1 MSGRSF
7 SDVFQDIARDLHEIV
22 RAEFRLAKAELREE
36 ASTAVGAAGAMA
48 AGAVAGVFA
57 THFLLWAIAFGLA
70 LVMPL
75 WAAALVITAALAV
88 SGAVLFVIGRRRMQ
102 RVQVTPERT
111 VETLKEHVEWVRQ
124 SIK

>member
-1 MSGRSF
+1 VSGRSF
-7 SDVFQDIARDLHEIV
+7 SDVFQDIVRDIHEIV

-36 ASTAVGAAGAMA
+36 ASTAVGSAGTIA
-48 AGAVAGVFA
+48 AGAVAAVLA
-57 THFLLWAIAFGLA
+57 MHFLLWAIAFGLA

-75 WAAALVITAALAV
+75 WAAALVVTAALAI
-88 SGAVLFVIGRRRMQ
+88 SGTVLIVIGRRRMQ
-102 RVQVTPERT
+102 RVRVTPERT